1 MDLGKGVPCYRTA
14 SAMAKR
20 QDLSLVCLGN
30 NQEVAGTGED
40 GKLGQRLGPKV
51 PVGGHMRPQGAAQW
65 LPPLCASHI
74 RPRPPVTHQHRP
86 YENRARPALGGGK
99 VNSSGKRAAQPPRPR
114 RVTGGQMP
122 RTRKS
127 AEPRDACTSSQT
139 REKERECPRR
149 RGQAPRHG
157 KPAVSVVAARP
168 GRAVPAVHPGPRHA
182 PGRRAHLH
190 TGAGPGPW
198 RRVPRRGATVRLG
211 TA

>member
-1 MDLGKGVPCYRTA
+1 MTFGHGLGVGWRVDLGKGFPCYRTA

-114 RVTGGQMP
+114 RVTGGG
-122 RTRKS
+122 
-127 AEPRDACTSSQT
+127 
-139 REKERECPRR
+139 RR
-149 RGQAPRHG
+149 RGPG
-157 KPAVSVVAARP
+157 SLLSPATPVQV
-168 GRAVPAVHPGPRHA
+168 
-182 PGRRAHLH
+182 L
-190 TGAGPGPW
+190 
-198 RRVPRRGATVRLG
+198 RRGRKSGGARDGEDKRRDTGSPR
-211 TA
+211 